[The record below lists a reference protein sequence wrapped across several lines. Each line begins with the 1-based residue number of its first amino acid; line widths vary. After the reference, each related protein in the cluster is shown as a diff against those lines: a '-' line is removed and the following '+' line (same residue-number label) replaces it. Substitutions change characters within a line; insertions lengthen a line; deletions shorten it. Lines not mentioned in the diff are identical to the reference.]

1 MNLAVVGTGVSSV
14 GSMVESTIDTTV
26 SDGSVARDTSVA
38 VVHTSDDANVVRV
51 AGGVRVVL
59 GKAVSN
65 LTKSV
70 SISLGLR
77 ISVRGNHGK
86 ENLVGKML

>member
-1 MNLAVVGTGVSSV
+1 
-14 GSMVESTIDTTV
+14 MVESTIDGTV

-38 VVHTSDDANVVRV
+38 VVNASDDPNVVGV
-51 AGGVRVVL
+51 ASGIGVVL

-70 SISLGLR
+70 SISLGLG
-77 ISVRGNHGK
+77 ISVRGNNGK
-86 ENLVGKML
+86 ENLVGKLL